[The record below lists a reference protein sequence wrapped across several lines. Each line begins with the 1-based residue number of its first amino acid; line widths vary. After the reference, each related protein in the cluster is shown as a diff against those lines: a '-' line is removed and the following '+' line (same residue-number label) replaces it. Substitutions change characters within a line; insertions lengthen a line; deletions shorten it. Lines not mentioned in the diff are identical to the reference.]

1 METKF
6 MNMKNTKTKEPQ
18 KFFLNWSQILE
29 LKSSKFIY
37 FLHIEKDKKTA

>member
-1 METKF
+1 MS
-6 MNMKNTKTKEPQ
+6 MKNTKTKEPQ

-37 FLHIEKDKKTA
+37 FVHIEKDKKTV

>member
-6 MNMKNTKTKEPQ
+6 MNMKNTKANEPQ

-29 LKSSKFIY
+29 LKSSKFIH
-37 FLHIEKDKKTA
+37 FLHIEKYKKTV